1 MTAKATDLYQALL
14 VDHSKHPR
22 NFGPMPDADRTAE
35 GSNPL
40 CGDELMLRL
49 RMGGGRIEAIAFEG
63 AGCAISMASASL
75 MTLAVKN
82 LPPREAEALSA
93 KVAALVDGGDAS
105 DLGDLSALA
114 GVSRF
119 PARVKCA
126 LLAWKALE
134 AALTGIARVSTEQ
147 NPES

>member
-1 MTAKATDLYQALL
+1 MTARPSDLYQALL
-14 VDHSKHPR
+14 VDHSKRPR

-40 CGDELMLRL
+40 CGDELTVRL

-82 LPPREAEALSA
+82 LPPREVEALTA

-126 LLAWKALE
+126 LLAWRALE

-147 NPES
+147 NSDS